1 MLKELLSTVTDA
13 AGKVVG
19 AAGKLVSEI
28 LPPVADREQMIEELI
43 TGQPVCFLGSVSE
56 DGYPCVKAMLF
67 PRGREGVKRLY
78 FSTNTSSLRVEQYR
92 KNAKASVYF
101 CDQKNFRGILLLGE
115 MNVLTDP
122 SIKQLYWKDG
132 DTRFYPKGVTDPD
145 YCVLAFTVRKAR
157 YYSSLRKEEF
167 DIE

>member
-78 FSTNTSSLRVEQYR
+78 FSTNTSSLRI
-92 KNAKASVYF
+92 ATA
-101 CDQKNFRGILLLGE
+101 DLLE
-115 MNVLTDP
+115 
-122 SIKQLYWKDG
+122 
-132 DTRFYPKGVTDPD
+132 RFLPAVGHAPTMVT
-145 YCVLAFTVRKAR
+145 L
-157 YYSSLRKEEF
+157 
-167 DIE
+167 